1 MAATAAV
8 VSSQGEQ
15 AVERSNELFA
25 EFGRDPSTTGLV
37 GQYLLDNGYLE
48 AFENSDAVAI
58 GPESEV
64 DCSLY
69 PDGSFEYCE
78 FGSRKQLPSRAGR
91 FDGLHRRLTVFSQ
104 DWTDSRKHP
113 DFLDHGADN
122 RLRDVLRRISH
133 ALGERRLP

>member
-1 MAATAAV
+1 MWRKEISRHEIPNNSTTEQFASSTPMLTRSLLLTAAAAAL
-8 VSSQGEQ
+8 VSSQTEP

-25 EFGRDPSTTGLV
+25 EFGRDPTSTGLV
-37 GQYLLDNGYLE
+37 GQYLLDNGYLA

-78 FGSRKQLPSRAGR
+78 WVAES
-91 FDGLHRRLTVFSQ
+91 
-104 DWTDSRKHP
+104 
-113 DFLDHGADN
+113 
-122 RLRDVLRRISH
+122 
-133 ALGERRLP
+133 